1 MKSFTILVTLL
12 FCSLAVTA
20 QESGGSSPKGD
31 ALGRLQQREL
41 SGQVTIFLDSLLLE
55 NYHKHLVQN
64 RKEGGI
70 DGYKIRIFSD
80 NGMGAKEA
88 QKRVHARFLSL
99 FPEIQIDPRYE
110 GSYYKIYVGNFRTK
124 RDALKAMEKISKRF
138 PDAFIVEDQIVI

>member
-1 MKSFTILVTLL
+1 MKSITILAILVL
-12 FCSLAVTA
+12 FSPGIAA
-20 QESGGSSPKGD
+20 QERGGNSDPGD

-41 SGQVTIFLDSLLLE
+41 TGQVTIFLDSLVLE

-80 NGMGAKEA
+80 NGMGAKES
-88 QKRVHARFLSL
+88 QKRVQARFLSL
-99 FPEIQIDPRYE
+99 FPEIPTDPRYE

-124 RDALKAMEKISKRF
+124 RDALRAMERISKRF
-138 PDAFIVEDQIVI
+138 PDAFIVEDQIII